1 MQRARSVSSPYFT
14 LVKKLL
20 CPAFSILLLCN
31 AAQAKISDAVQLLFL
46 KNHVSAGFAFP
57 VTLAKQESHTGLGE
71 FEMRTLPG
79 FSMQFDYAYNFNPYI
94 GIASGS
100 RMGIKN
106 FGYHAAA
113 TPGEFAIQKT
123 VSRDYVQMIPF
134 FSIPLLLT
142 PRFFISKRSLLQA
155 DVGGSI
161 TFFIPAGTIN
171 TLNYFD
177 GTDMKRV
184 FEMKLFYQDRPL
196 FMLHAGLSYGLI
208 LKSENIL
215 KICCSIDYG
224 RSRAIEGHYTFY
236 GDDMK
241 VGYGKMYSSLSSV
254 EMGISYVFTRAAGI
268 RKS

>member
-1 MQRARSVSSPYFT
+1 MQSTRSVSTLHFT
-14 LVKKLL
+14 LVKKIL
-20 CPAFSILLLCN
+20 CPALSIFLLCN

-57 VTLAKQESHTGLGE
+57 VMLAKHESHTGLGQ

-106 FGYHAAA
+106 FGYHASA

-123 VSRDYVQMIPF
+123 VKRDYVQVIPF

-142 PRFFISKRSLLQA
+142 PRIFISKRSMLQA

-161 TFFIPAGTIN
+161 TFFMPAGTIN

-177 GTDMKRV
+177 GTDLKRV
-184 FEMKLFYQDRPL
+184 FEMKLFYKDRPL

-215 KICCSIDYG
+215 KICCSLDYG
-224 RSRAIEGHYTFY
+224 RSRAIEGRYTFY

-241 VGYGKMYSSLSSV
+241 VGYGNMYSSLSSFSV
-254 EMGISYVFTRAAGI
+254 GLNYVFTRAAGI
-268 RKS
+268 QKG